1 MVATVFYWSLTDKP
15 LIQQA
20 VHILPLKS
28 SFPIALHTARLEGK
42 RWEVLSTHLVETI
55 PLNSNM
61 GTQKSHHNEPVDL
74 QPTQPPPTW
83 REGREAL
90 ETLVIKIYDV
100 LYIETHIKYNA

>member
-1 MVATVFYWSLTDKP
+1 M
-15 LIQQA
+15 
-20 VHILPLKS
+20 LPLKS

-42 RWEVLSTHLVETI
+42 RWEVLSTHLVEAI

-61 GTQKSHHNEPVDL
+61 GTQKCSHYEPMDL

-83 REGREAL
+83 RERREAL
-90 ETLVIKIYDV
+90 EVLVFKIYNV